1 MKTKAFHW
9 AAAVWLAGAGLVVT
23 GCQQPG
29 EPDAVEVSK
38 DAEGDTHLKIDGDQV
53 DENLKKT
60 EEQVQAGAREVK
72 EGARQVGQAIERGA
86 ERVEAEVGPVV
97 RDVLDDATIT
107 TRIKAKLVAD
117 PEVNAFHIDV
127 DTIDGQVTLTG
138 RVATELQRTEA
149 GQLATRTEGVSVV
162 NNLIQV
168 AGQQALPPPAAGSG
182 Q

>member
-9 AAAVWLAGAGLVVT
+9 AAAVWLAGAGLVVA

-29 EPDAVEVSK
+29 EPDAVEVTR
-38 DAEGDTHLKIDGDQV
+38 DAEGDPHIKVDGDQV
-53 DENLKKT
+53 DKNLKET
-60 EEQVQAGAREVK
+60 EERVQAGAREVK
-72 EGARQVGQAIERGA
+72 EGAREVGQALERGA

-97 RDVLDDATIT
+97 RDVLDDATVT
-107 TRIKAKLVAD
+107 ARIKAKLVAD

-127 DTIDGQVTLTG
+127 DTVDGQVTLTG

-168 AGQQALPPPAAGSG
+168 AGQQALPPPPPAAG